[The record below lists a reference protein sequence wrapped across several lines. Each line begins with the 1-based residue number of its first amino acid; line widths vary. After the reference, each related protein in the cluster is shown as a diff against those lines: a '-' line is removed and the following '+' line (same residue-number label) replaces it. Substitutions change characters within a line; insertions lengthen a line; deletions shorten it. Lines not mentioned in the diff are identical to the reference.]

1 MGGPP
6 KHGVLFLGAAAPTL
20 SVMSDRPRLSPA
32 SALPAPRRAAD
43 SVGALPGGR
52 VVAVLGPT
60 NTGKT
65 YLAMERMLA
74 HASGMM
80 GFPLRLLAREN
91 YDKVVRAKG
100 AGQVALV
107 TGEEKIIP
115 PGARYWICTVESMPL
130 DHVAQFLAVDE
141 IQLAADPERGHIFT
155 DRLLHARGTEETM
168 FLGSDT
174 IKPLLQKLIPKAE
187 FVSRPRFSSL
197 TYSGHK
203 KLTKL
208 PPRAAVVAFSA
219 ADVYGLAELL
229 RRTRGGTAV
238 VLGALSP
245 RTRNAQVQLYQE
257 GAVDYLVATDAIGM
271 GLNMDVDHVAFA
283 RLSKFDGQ
291 QPRRLRAPEVAQIAG
306 RAGRH
311 LTDGT
316 FGTTDEAPSLDPELI
331 DAVENH
337 KFETLKTLMWRN
349 VDLDFRSP
357 QALLRALE
365 ERPPSPVL
373 IRAREADDHLAL
385 QALAQDADL
394 MRLANNPLAVRLLW
408 EVCQI
413 PDFRKVL
420 SDAHTRLLSQIFKYL
435 RDGPAGTLPLDWVAA
450 QVARLDRGEGDI
462 DTLVSR
468 IAHIRTWT
476 YISHRPGWLDDA
488 VHWQERTR
496 AIEDRLSDALHERLT
511 QRFVDKRSAG
521 LVKRLADGRDLMGAV
536 DRDGRVLVEGHPVGR
551 LHGVAF
557 QLDAD
562 VPAADAKAIT
572 TAARRALGDV
582 IAQRV
587 RALEAAPDAAITL
600 DGGGE
605 LSWDGAVIGVL
616 APGPTPLAPLVRLVG
631 DDFLQ
636 TGQREPVRARLARWV
651 EAHVARV
658 LSPLTALAAA
668 ARGGE
673 LSGAG
678 RGIAFQVAEALGGL
692 PRAALEPL
700 IATLTKED
708 RRRLAALG
716 LRLGFSQVFL
726 TALTRPVAVAL
737 RGLLWSVAHATPMAV
752 PPPGRVTLAVGDLPP
767 DFLAA
772 IGYVPLGSRAL
783 RIDMVDRLEKSLAGR
798 AKAGPLVAV
807 DDLVLS
813 LGVPRAEVPSLMS
826 ALGYRLGQPKAE
838 GEPAPWLRRR
848 PKPAPAPAAAKPDP
862 APAAPKPGKKAALA
876 PQPAPPGDH
885 PFSILRTLVEV
896 P

>member
-1 MGGPP
+1 
-6 KHGVLFLGAAAPTL
+6 
-20 SVMSDRPRLSPA
+20 
-32 SALPAPRRAAD
+32 
-43 SVGALPGGR
+43 
-52 VVAVLGPT
+52 
-60 NTGKT
+60 
-65 YLAMERMLA
+65 MERMLA

-100 AGQVALV
+100 AAQVALV

-130 DHVAQFLAVDE
+130 DHVVQFLAVDE

-155 DRLLHARGTEETM
+155 DRLLHARGTDETM

-174 IKPLLQKLIPKAE
+174 IRPLLQKLIPRAE

-316 FGTTDEAPSLDPELI
+316 FGTTDEAPALDPELI

-365 ERPPSPVL
+365 AGAPSPVL

-420 SDAHTRLLSQIFKYL
+420 SDAHTRLLSQIFRHL
-435 RDGPAGTLPLDWVAA
+435 RDGPAGTLPQDWVAA
-450 QVARLDRGEGDI
+450 QVSRLDRGEGDI

-476 YISHRPGWLDDA
+476 YISHRPGWLEDA
-488 VHWQERTR
+488 AHWQERTR

-536 DRDGRVLVEGHPVGR
+536 DREGRVMVEGHPVGR
-551 LHGVAF
+551 LRGVTF
-557 QLDAD
+557 ELDAD

-572 TAARRALGDV
+572 TAARRALADV

-587 RALEAAPDAAITL
+587 RAFEGAPDSAIILDAA
-600 DGGGE
+600 GAFH
-605 LSWDGAVIGVL
+605 WDGAVVGQLV
-616 APGPTPLAPLVRLVG
+616 PGPTPLAPLVRLLG

-636 TGQREPVRARLARWV
+636 TGQREPVRARLTRWM

-658 LSPLTALAAA
+658 LAPLVALAAA
-668 ARGGE
+668 ARGGVVHGGE

-692 PRAALEPL
+692 PRAPLEPL
-700 IATLTKED
+700 IAGLTRED

-726 TALTRPVAVAL
+726 AALTRPAAVSL
-737 RGLLWSVAHATPMAV
+737 RGQLWSVARGRVLDV
-752 PPPGRVTLAVGDLPP
+752 PAPGRVSLPAGDLPA

-772 IGYVPLGSRAL
+772 IGYIPLGARAI
-783 RIDMVDRLEKSLAGR
+783 RVDMVDRLEKSLAGR
-798 AKAGPLVAV
+798 AKAGPLTTV

-813 LGVPRAEVPSLMS
+813 LGVPRAEVTPLMS
-826 ALGYRLGQPKAE
+826 ALGWRPGRPAGE
-838 GEPAPWLRRR
+838 GEAAPWVRRR
-848 PKPAPAPAAAKPDP
+848 PKAARAMPP
-862 APAAPKPGKKAALA
+862 IS
-876 PQPAPPGDH
+876 APPPLAAGKRPLPVLPASDN
-885 PFSILRTLVEV
+885 PFSILRTLVEA

>member
-1 MGGPP
+1 
-6 KHGVLFLGAAAPTL
+6 
-20 SVMSDRPRLSPA
+20 
-32 SALPAPRRAAD
+32 
-43 SVGALPGGR
+43 
-52 VVAVLGPT
+52 
-60 NTGKT
+60 
-65 YLAMERMLA
+65 
-74 HASGMM
+74 
-80 GFPLRLLAREN
+80 
-91 YDKVVRAKG
+91 
-100 AGQVALV
+100 
-107 TGEEKIIP
+107 
-115 PGARYWICTVESMPL
+115 MPL
-130 DHVAQFLAVDE
+130 DHVVQFLAVDE
-141 IQLAADPERGHIFT
+141 IQLAGDPERGHIFT

-174 IKPLLQKLIPKAE
+174 IRPLLQKLIPRAE

-219 ADVYGLAELL
+219 SDVYGLAELL

-283 RLSKFDGQ
+283 RLSKFDGH

-316 FGTTDEAPSLDPELI
+316 FGTTDEAPTLDPELI

-385 QALAQDADL
+385 LALANDADL

-420 SDAHTRLLSQIFKYL
+420 SDAHTRLLSQIFRYL

-450 QVARLDRGEGDI
+450 QVSRLDRGEGDI

-476 YISHRPGWLDDA
+476 YISHRPGWLDDGR
-488 VHWQERTR
+488 HWQERTR

-536 DRDGRVLVEGHPVGR
+536 DRDGRVLVEGHPVGSLR
-551 LHGVAF
+551 GVTF
-557 QLDAD
+557 ELDAD
-562 VPAADAKAIT
+562 VPAADARAIT
-572 TAARRALGDV
+572 TAARRALSDV

-587 RALEAAPDAAITL
+587 RAFEGAADAAITL
-600 DGGGE
+600 DAGAGTFHWE
-605 LSWDGAVIGVL
+605 GAVVGQL

-651 EAHVARV
+651 DAHVGRV
-658 LSPLTALAAA
+658 LAPLMALRAAA
-668 ARGGE
+668 QEDG
-673 LSGAG
+673 LSGAA

-692 PRAALEPL
+692 PRVPLDPL
-700 IATLTKED
+700 IAALTKDD

-726 TALTRPVAVAL
+726 AALTRPAAVGL
-737 RGLLWSVAHATPMAV
+737 RALLWSVARGGVPVVV
-752 PPPGRVTLAVGDLPP
+752 PPPGRVSVPGTGAPA

-772 IGYVPLGSRAL
+772 IGFIPLGPRAV
-783 RIDMVDRLEKSLAGR
+783 RVDMVDRLEKTLAER
-798 AKAGPLVAV
+798 AKAGPLTAV
-807 DDLVLS
+807 DDLAPG
-813 LGVPRAEVPSLMS
+813 LGCPREEMPGVMA
-826 ALGYRLGQPKAE
+826 ALGWRRVRSTLKPPPVPE
-838 GEPAPWLRRR
+838 GSDPPPAAPTHIDHWVRRR
-848 PKPAPAPAAAKPDP
+848 PKVRPESGPRSVAKGAQPAARPPSPDN
-862 APAAPKPGKKAALA
+862 
-876 PQPAPPGDH
+876 
-885 PFSILRTLVEV
+885 PFSILRTLVEA

>member
-1 MGGPP
+1 MNDP
-6 KHGVLFLGAAAPTL
+6 
-20 SVMSDRPRLSPA
+20 SRPSLLSP
-32 SALPAPRRAAD
+32 LPVQRRAAD

-91 YDKVVRAKG
+91 YDKVVKAKG

-316 FGTTDEAPSLDPELI
+316 FGTTDEAPPLDPELI

-337 KFETLKTLMWRN
+337 TFETLKTLMWRN

-385 QALAQDADL
+385 QALSQDADL
-394 MRLANNPLAVRLLW
+394 MRLANNPSAVRLLW

-536 DRDGRVLVEGHPVGR
+536 DRDGRVLVEGHAVGR

-582 IAQRV
+582 INQRV
-587 RALEAAPDAAITL
+587 RALETAPDAAITL

-616 APGPTPLAPLVRLVG
+616 TPGPTPLAPLVRLVG

-636 TGQREPVRARLARWV
+636 TGQREPVRLRLAHWV
-651 EAHVARV
+651 EAHIARI
-658 LSPLTALAAA
+658 LAPLTALAAA
-668 ARGGE
+668 ALGKEGQRKEGQGTE

-700 IATLTKED
+700 IASLTKED

-726 TALTRPVAVAL
+726 AALTRPAAVAL
-737 RGLLWSVAHATPMAV
+737 RGLLWSVARGMPVAV
-752 PPPGRVTLAVGDLPP
+752 PAPGRVTLPVGDLPP

-772 IGYVPLGSRAL
+772 IGYIPLGARAI
-783 RIDMVDRLEKSLAGR
+783 RVDMVDRLEKSLADR
-798 AKAGPLVAV
+798 AKAGPLTVV

-848 PKPAPAPAAAKPDP
+848 PKTTRVPAPAKAVRGKAGA
-862 APAAPKPGKKAALA
+862 APA
-876 PQPAPPGDH
+876 QPVPASDN
-885 PFSILRTLVEV
+885 PFSILRTLVEA